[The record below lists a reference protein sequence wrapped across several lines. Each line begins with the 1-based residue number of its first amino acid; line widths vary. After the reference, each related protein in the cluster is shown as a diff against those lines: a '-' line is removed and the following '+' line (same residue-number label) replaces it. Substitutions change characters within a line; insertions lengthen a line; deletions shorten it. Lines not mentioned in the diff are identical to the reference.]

1 VHLVYE
7 GFQADALRGTFATS
21 VNEREVG
28 APRKSARMAG
38 TTEAAAVPT
47 TQVMPAALMTPEA
60 PRLRKSAI
68 LAAVSRIK

>member
-1 VHLVYE
+1 
-7 GFQADALRGTFATS
+7 
-21 VNEREVG
+21 
-28 APRKSARMAG
+28 MAG